1 MKVSSA
7 PRQGRDIFNEA
18 RHQLTITDAWVALGL
33 PGTPKPSCRS
43 PFRDERSPSFSIF
56 DDGKGWKDHGSGE
69 GGDVVEFILHAIDG
83 DHKEV
88 RNWLAARLTPG
99 AATSTAPKPSATIKR
114 INWPSKL
121 TEGDR
126 ATLKAFAASRGLT
139 FPSVQAMAQA
149 GILRFTIIHG
159 NECFVITDASGRCAE
174 IRRIDGK
181 LFGDKKQFPL
191 AGVNK
196 QWLPGIDLLRTATK
210 STAVIIT
217 EGATDLLSACD
228 LYSRYRR
235 EHGGKNSWQPAA
247 LLGAE
252 CKTLD
257 PEAAQLIRGRH
268 VRLVPDADPAGDKM
282 ADHWASL
289 LRKIGCSVDVVN
301 LPPGT
306 DLTDN
311 LNSIS
316 PTDLFSK

>member
-1 MKVSSA
+1 MKVSAA

-18 RHQLTITDAWVALGL
+18 RHQLTITEAWVALGL

-69 GGDVVEFILHAIDG
+69 GGDVVEFIRHGIDG
-83 DHKEV
+83 DHKDV

-99 AATSTAPKPSATIKR
+99 AATSTAPKPSSTIKR

-139 FPSVQAMAQA
+139 FPAVHVMTKA

-174 IRRIDGK
+174 IRRMDGK
-181 LFGDKKQFPL
+181 LFGDKKQFKL

-196 QWLPGIDLLRTATK
+196 QWLPGIDLLRTAPK

-235 EHGGKNSWQPAA
+235 EHGGSYSWQPAA

-282 ADHWASL
+282 ADHWTAL
-289 LRKIGCSVDVVN
+289 LRKVGCSVDVVN

>member
-1 MKVSSA
+1 MKISAA

-33 PGTPKPSCRS
+33 PGSPKPSCRS

-69 GGDVVEFILHAIDG
+69 GGDVVEFIRHAIDG
-83 DHKEV
+83 DHKDV

-99 AATSTAPKPSATIKR
+99 AATSTTPKPSATIKQ

-139 FPSVQAMAQA
+139 FPAVYVMTKA

-174 IRRIDGK
+174 IRRMDGK
-181 LFGDKKQFPL
+181 LFGDKKQYKL

-196 QWLPGIDLLRTATK
+196 QWLPGLDLLRTAPK
-210 STAVIIT
+210 FTAVIIT

-235 EHGGKNSWQPAA
+235 EFGGKNSWQPAA

-252 CKTLD
+252 CKTLH

-282 ADHWASL
+282 ADHWTAL
-289 LRKIGCSVDVVN
+289 LRKVGCSVDVVN

>member
-69 GGDVVEFILHAIDG
+69 GGDVVEFIRHAIDG

-139 FPSVQAMAQA
+139 FPAVQVMTKA

-196 QWLPGIDLLRTATK
+196 QWLPGLDLLRTAPK
-210 STAVIIT
+210 FTAVIIT

-228 LYSRYRR
+228 LYSRYQPQYL
-235 EHGGKNSWQPAA
+235 GKNSWQPAA

-252 CKTLD
+252 CKTLH

-282 ADHWASL
+282 ADHWSSL

>member
-33 PGTPKPSCRS
+33 PGAPKHSCRS

-56 DDGKGWKDHGSGE
+56 DDGRGWKDHGSGD
-69 GGDVVEFILHAIDG
+69 GGDVVEFIRHAIDG
-83 DHKEV
+83 DHKAV

-99 AATSTAPKPSATIKR
+99 ATSSTVTKPTATIKR

-126 ATLKAFAASRGLT
+126 TTLKAFAASRGLT
-139 FPSVQAMAQA
+139 FPAVQAMGRA
-149 GILRFTIIHG
+149 GILRFTIIDG
-159 NECFVITDASGRCAE
+159 NECFVITDDSGKCAE
-174 IRRIDGK
+174 IRRMDGK
-181 LFGDKKQFPL
+181 VFGRNKQFPL

-196 QWLPGIDLLRTATK
+196 QWLPGIDLLRTAPK
-210 STAVIIT
+210 STAIIIT
-217 EGATDLLSACD
+217 EGATDLISACD

-235 EHGGKNSWQPAA
+235 DHGGRNSWQPAA
-247 LLGAE
+247 LLGAT

-257 PEAAQLIRGRH
+257 PVAAQLMRGRR
-268 VRLVPDADPAGDKM
+268 VRLVPDADDEGDQM
-282 ADHWASL
+282 ADNWSSL

-301 LPPGT
+301 LPRKT

-311 LNSIS
+311 LNLIS
-316 PTDLFSK
+316 PPDLFSK